1 MGLPPMPTRR
11 TSRETMGGS
20 RLSVDVGGSKTN
32 VKRRSKELL
41 GLSDVPDPADLK
53 WTTEVSALFSPC
65 ALAALPLWCAQSLP
79 LPRRRVVPL

>member
-1 MGLPPMPTRR
+1 MPTRR

-53 WTTEVSALFSPC
+53 WTTEASALLVP
-65 ALAALPLWCAQSLP
+65 AP
-79 LPRRRVVPL
+79 LPRCRYGVHSPCPYRAAVVPL